1 MIEKLKQHRDNF
13 NVLISNASSLK
24 ELKQLRSEF
33 LGKKG
38 CVSLMLNEMRSLP
51 NEKKPAAGKH
61 INEFKKNVTILL
73 LEKTKLLEKK
83 SDQTS
88 IDSGEFDTSLP
99 GRGNPSGSIHP
110 ITQVM
115 DEIISIFFS
124 LGFKVE
130 EGPEIES
137 DFYNFEALNIPKD
150 HPARDMQDTFYIGED
165 VLRTHTSPVQIHV
178 MESQKPPLR
187 IIAPGKVFRCDSDVS
202 HTPMFH
208 QIEGLMVDKNISFG
222 DLKGVMNIF
231 LHEVFGQQ
239 IKTRFR
245 PSFFPFTCPSAEVDI
260 ECVMCTGKGCRVCS
274 KTGWLEILGCGMV
287 DPAVFKSVGYDS
299 EKWIGFAFGLGI
311 ERVAMLKYAIND
323 IRLFFEN
330 DLRFLKQF

>member
-13 NVLISNASSLK
+13 NVLISKASSLK

-51 NEKKPAAGKH
+51 NEQKPAAGKH

-150 HPARDMQDTFYIGED
+150 HPER
-165 VLRTHTSPVQIHV
+165 
-178 MESQKPPLR
+178 
-187 IIAPGKVFRCDSDVS
+187 
-202 HTPMFH
+202 
-208 QIEGLMVDKNISFG
+208 
-222 DLKGVMNIF
+222 NIF
-231 LHEVFGQQ
+231 VYH
-239 IKTRFR
+239 
-245 PSFFPFTCPSAEVDI
+245 
-260 ECVMCTGKGCRVCS
+260 
-274 KTGWLEILGCGMV
+274 
-287 DPAVFKSVGYDS
+287 
-299 EKWIGFAFGLGI
+299 
-311 ERVAMLKYAIND
+311 
-323 IRLFFEN
+323 
-330 DLRFLKQF
+330 